1 MKAPDLQMK
10 LQESENLIREISQ
23 TWEEKLRKTEQ
34 VHKVSGLR
42 FYYYLYCLK
51 SYEGY
56 LRIPHKSSSQSFVLI
71 SVLIL
76 ENSIIIYSFDAR
88 IQSDTSVREMN

>member
-34 VHKVSGLR
+34 VHKV
-42 FYYYLYCLK
+42 LK
-51 SYEGY
+51 LLPSC
-56 LRIPHKSSSQSFVLI
+56 
-71 SVLIL
+71 
-76 ENSIIIYSFDAR
+76 
-88 IQSDTSVREMN
+88 